1 MDQILLNGVS
11 LNDIRNLVS
20 EVIEEK
26 LKGVPQKEISNA
38 SNSYLGRLEV
48 AKLLRISLPTLNEWS
63 KQGIVQ
69 SYRIGS
75 RILYKKEEIET
86 SIKEVRNLK
95 YKRG

>member
-38 SNSYLGRLEV
+38 SC
-48 AKLLRISLPTLNEWS
+48 
-63 KQGIVQ
+63 
-69 SYRIGS
+69 
-75 RILYKKEEIET
+75 
-86 SIKEVRNLK
+86 
-95 YKRG
+95 